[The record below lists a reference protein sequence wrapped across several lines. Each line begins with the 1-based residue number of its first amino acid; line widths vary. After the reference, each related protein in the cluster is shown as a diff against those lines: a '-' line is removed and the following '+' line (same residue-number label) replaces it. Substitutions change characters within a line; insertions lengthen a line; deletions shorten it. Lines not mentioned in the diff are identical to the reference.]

1 MIYAERIRLRAVE
14 RCDLPSFV
22 AFFNDPEVRE
32 NLSIYL
38 PMSLASEE
46 LWFEHNLNRQPEE
59 QQYAIDARDGEG
71 WKLIGSCGFYHLS
84 LRDRSAEIGL
94 SIGDKAYW
102 NQGYGQETVR
112 LLLRHGF
119 NTLNLNRIVLQV
131 LENHNRAIHIYE
143 KAGFVLEGR
152 QRQARYRDGQYLDLL
167 LMSVLKSEW
176 LDPLTKQEL

>member
-14 RCDLPSFV
+14 RSDLPSFV

-32 NLSIYL
+32 NLDVYL

-46 LWFEHNLNRQPEE
+46 QWFEHNLKRQPEE
-59 QQYAIDARDGEG
+59 QQYALDARDGEG
-71 WKLIGSCGFYHLS
+71 WKLIGSCGFFHLS
-84 LRDRSAEIGL
+84 MRDRSAEIGL

-102 NQGYGQETVR
+102 NQGYGQETVQ
-112 LLLRHGF
+112 LLLQHGF

-131 LENHNRAIHIYE
+131 LDNHNRAIHVYE

-152 QRQARYRDGQYLDLL
+152 QRQARYRDGQYIDLL

-176 LDPLTKQEL
+176 LDLLTKQEL